1 MKINILGVKIDKI
14 NQSEALKQ
22 IERWIW
28 NPGKHY
34 IVTPNLEFILAA
46 QKDLEFKQILNKADL
61 SIPDS
66 SSLGFSYWLL
76 KRKYWERLILWPL
89 FFVPLKQLIQFD
101 RVSGTDLMDA
111 LCKLSAEK
119 GFVTGFLGGQGK
131 VAKRC
136 AECLQKKYPKLKIAF
151 AESGGEINRN
161 GNMTADCRLPTTVED
176 GSLKPVDL
184 LFVAFGH
191 IKQEKWIDNNLDKI
205 PVRVAIGVGGAFDYL
220 SASVPRAPKVLR
232 KLGFEWLFR
241 LMIQPWRLKRQ
252 LALLKYL
259 WLLTRAG

>member
-1 MKINILGVKIDKI
+1 M
-14 NQSEALKQ
+14 
-22 IERWIW
+22 
-28 NPGKHY
+28 
-34 IVTPNLEFILAA
+34 
-46 QKDLEFKQILNKADL
+46 
-61 SIPDS
+61 
-66 SSLGFSYWLL
+66 
-76 KRKYWERLILWPL
+76 
-89 FFVPLKQLIQFD
+89 
-101 RVSGTDLMDA
+101 
-111 LCKLSAEK
+111 
-119 GFVTGFLGGQGK
+119 
-131 VAKRC
+131 
-136 AECLQKKYPKLKIAF
+136 
-151 AESGGEINRN
+151 
-161 GNMTADCRLPTTVED
+161 ED